1 MHGVL
6 VSVSR
11 VKKDRNSTYFEG
23 TITNGDSKMRLV
35 GFHKGQQTKMSSL
48 WRMKKVVRLNNCEIK
63 RSRNSEKM
71 DIILKSTTDTA
82 ESSKTIFDASNVDF
96 GSGDGG
102 DMIVLSQ
109 LGGSENLDRVD
120 ICCKV
125 VTTRDAFQVYGGKS
139 KQEVIVSDR
148 TGVGLVTLWEDDV
161 GGLTEGASYSLT
173 GFLVR
178 RFAYKKMFTYCILL
192 QLVDKSSQYHL
203 SKLAQSTTASSF
215 FKT

>member
-6 VSVSR
+6 VSVTR
-11 VKKDRNSTYFEG
+11 VKKGRKSTYFEG
-23 TITNGDSKMRLV
+23 TITDGDSKVRLV

-48 WRMKKVVRLNNCEIK
+48 WKMKKVVRLNNCEIK
-63 RSRNSEKM
+63 RSHNSEKM
-71 DIILKSTTDTA
+71 DIILKSMTDIV
-82 ESSKTIFDASNVDF
+82 ESSKTASNVDF

-109 LGGSENLDRVD
+109 LGGSEKSDRVD
-120 ICCKV
+120 VCCKV
-125 VTTRDAFQVYGGKS
+125 ITTRDAVQVYGGKS

-148 TGVGLVTLWEDDV
+148 TGAGFITLWEDDV

-178 RFAYKKMFTYCILL
+178 KFAYKMFTYCILL

-203 SKLAQSTTASSF
+203 SKLAESTTASSF
-215 FKT
+215 FKR